1 MENGNI
7 MSIADPQMGTYPS
20 EKGLEPLLKLALAC
34 CQTESEARPRM
45 VDIVRELEDIW
56 RITGNVSTSWKT
68 DSSDTFSIDM
78 DQFLR
83 NRKAEEQSSGSFR
96 DISTLSI
103 ETNDQTGEL
112 KSKAGGAHP
121 LAPR

>member
-1 MENGNI
+1 
-7 MSIADPQMGTYPS
+7 
-20 EKGLEPLLKLALAC
+20 
-34 CQTESEARPRM
+34 
-45 VDIVRELEDIW
+45 
-56 RITGNVSTSWKT
+56 
-68 DSSDTFSIDM
+68 M